1 MSIEFELKYRA
12 TPAQLAAIE
21 GAFSGEVRV
30 LNMETTYYDTPGGD
44 FSARKITLRRRMENG
59 TPVCTLKTPAV
70 MKPEIAPKALPS
82 VATPVYPRACNDT
95 DMVAARGEYECC
107 CDSIEAALPEL
118 CKLAGLPELLIL
130 AEAGLCSVC
139 GARFTRMAK
148 LLTFPDFTAELALD
162 RGVLT
167 GGDKEIPLCEAEV
180 ELKSG
185 SPEAMCAFAG
195 ELAEKYGLVPESRSK
210 FRRAL
215 ALAKGED

>member
-12 TPAQLAAIE
+12 TPAQLAAID

-30 LNMETTYYDTPGGD
+30 LNMETTYYDTPCGD
-44 FSARKITLRRRMENG
+44 FSARKITLRRRTENG
-59 TPVCTLKTPAV
+59 IPVCTLKTPASG
-70 MKPEIAPKALPS
+70 L
-82 VATPVYPRACNDT
+82 
-95 DMVAARGEYECC
+95 ARGEYECNS
-107 CDSIEAALPEL
+107 DSIEAALPEL

-167 GGDKEIPLCEAEV
+167 GGDKEISLYEAEV

-195 ELAEKYGLVPESRSK
+195 ELAEKYGLVPEHSSK

-215 ALAKGED
+215 ALAKGE

>member
-12 TPAQLAAIE
+12 TQEQLAAIDDACP
-21 GAFSGEVRV
+21 GDTQMLA
-30 LNMETTYYDTPGGD
+30 METTYYDTPGGD

-59 TPVCTLKTPAV
+59 TPLCTLKTPAGG
-70 MKPEIAPKALPS
+70 L
-82 VATPVYPRACNDT
+82 
-95 DMVAARGEYECC
+95 ARGEYECC

-185 SPEAMCAFAG
+185 SQEAMCAFAG
-195 ELAEKYGLVPESRSK
+195 ELAEKYGLVPERGSK

-215 ALAKGED
+215 ALAKGE